1 LYRELNGDTMD
12 HSPAPASTPSRLTQV
27 KVYGIWFVVG
37 LLIGVLPLAVRLIQT
52 QRERDALQQQL
63 QVARLEMNLASAALM
78 ARHGD
83 YTAAR
88 DAASQFFSDARRA
101 VDGGDD
107 RLSAAQRTN
116 LQTALAER
124 DALITLLAR
133 GDPAGAERSTAMYVA
148 HRGAFPR

>member
-1 LYRELNGDTMD
+1 ME
-12 HSPAPASTPSRLTQV
+12 HPAAPTPPRPRLKQIQA
-27 KVYGIWFVVG
+27 YGIWFLAG
-37 LLIGVLPLAVRLIQT
+37 LLIGLLPAAFRLIQT

-63 QVARLEMNLASAALM
+63 AVARLEMNLASAALM

-88 DAASQFFSDARRA
+88 DAASQFVSDAGRA
-101 VDGGDD
+101 AEGGDD
-107 RLSAAQRTN
+107 VLAAAQLSY
-116 LQTALAER
+116 LQSALAER

-148 HRGAFPR
+148 FRAAFPR